1 MCPIALR
8 QEKILSASAR
18 RQDQNSQVRPL
29 NESKRKVITPVH
41 QSGRYSLMPLTTPL
55 PTKAGSP
62 CAEKLMARNANETH
76 RRVRRSLWRTVPGD
90 PTLADYAGCCF
101 DHPDVQR
108 ALDNACEAKFIHRDL
123 LPWPKT
129 PLGEFK
135 RPGAVAGRIMKKRS
149 NALRELAKR

>member
-1 MCPIALR
+1 MKRIAEL
-8 QEKILSASAR
+8 EDLCGELY
-18 RQDQNSQVRPL
+18 QV
-29 NESKRKVITPVH
+29 I
-41 QSGRYSLMPLTTPL
+41 G
-55 PTKAGSP
+55 
-62 CAEKLMARNANETH
+62 
-76 RRVRRSLWRTVPGD
+76 
-90 PTLADYAGCCF
+90 TLADYAGCCF